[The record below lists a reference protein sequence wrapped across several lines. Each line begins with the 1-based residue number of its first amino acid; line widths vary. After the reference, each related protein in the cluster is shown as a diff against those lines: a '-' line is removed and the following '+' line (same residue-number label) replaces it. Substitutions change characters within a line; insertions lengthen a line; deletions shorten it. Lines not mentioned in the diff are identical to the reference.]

1 MELEL
6 LDKWILSKTENLTKK
21 VTEAFEKCQFNIA
34 VEEIRNFTWHV
45 FCDYYIEAVKDRL
58 YKSEVYSAVNR
69 AAAQYTLYEVLYRI
83 LQLIA
88 PITPHLTEEIY
99 QHLYL
104 ENKGFQSLQVSAW
117 PKINQIFIDETA
129 EKDGDLITAIM
140 SEARRDKAE
149 KKLPLN
155 APIKNLII
163 YTGNTD
169 TANIVK
175 QGCTDIAATLKV
187 ENIKVLAEKQPDGRK
202 VGQTEIYIKLEF

>member
-1 MELEL
+1 MKLEL

-58 YKSEVYSAVNR
+58 YKSEVYGSANR
-69 AAAQYTLYEVLYRI
+69 AAAQHTLYEVLYRI

-88 PITPHLTEEIY
+88 PVTPHLTEEIY
-99 QHLYL
+99 QHMYL
-104 ENKGFQSLQVSAW
+104 ENKGFQSLQVSKW
-117 PKINQIFIDETA
+117 PEVDQKLVDETA
-129 EKDGDLITAIM
+129 EKGGDLITAIM

-163 YTGNTD
+163 YTENEE
-169 TANIVK
+169 TAVIIR
-175 QGCTDIAATLKV
+175 QGCIDIAATLKV
-187 ENIKVLAEKQPDGRK
+187 ENIRILAEKQSEGRK
-202 VGQTEIYIKLEF
+202 VNQTEVYIKLEF